1 MSTFSD
7 ADADPYADPDADAY
21 AGPDADADTG
31 AEAGGEQGARPSR
44 AARLLPALWRWS
56 RGRLESGGTR
66 DTAQFLFARI
76 LLLPA
81 LALSVLALSGAAYF
95 DVHDRTQQ
103 LRDRYSPAL
112 IDLAHARTSLE
123 LAHTEATRRLGSDDE
138 GKQLPQTDLV
148 GLGEKYP
155 ALMTE
160 VSQSLNRAA
169 QTAAFRKSQ
178 EQDLHVVSGLV
189 VSYGD
194 WIGWADRHHE
204 SRQLRESG
212 LAYAKSLLR
221 DNVPHQ
227 RPTAVLNR
235 IDELEKQLRL
245 DMAHLSGWGVLSVA
259 MEATALLAALVL
271 AFALIGT
278 LDFIRRKLS
287 LRSLVLTFCVT
298 PVLLALLVLSFGGIT
313 EHSAQQ
319 RVGGTITDLTRV
331 KADAASDSTI
341 EMLSGRLS
349 ADLERS
355 RPGTWALAGALA
367 LAVGTAGALACGVT
381 LFHYGRR
388 HLEIHWRSYP

>member
-7 ADADPYADPDADAY
+7 ADADAGAGADADA
-21 AGPDADADTG
+21 GTD
-31 AEAGGEQGARPSR
+31 AEAGDQARTRPSR
-44 AARLLPALWRWS
+44 AARLFPALWRWA
-56 RGRLESGGTR
+56 RGGLESGGTR
-66 DTAQFLFARI
+66 DTAQFVLARI

-103 LRDRYSPAL
+103 LRDRYAPAL

-123 LAHTEATRRLGSDDE
+123 LAHTEATRRLGSDKN

-189 VSYGD
+189 VSYND

-212 LAYAKSLLR
+212 LAYARSLLR
-221 DNVPHQ
+221 DNVPDQ
-227 RPTAVLNR
+227 KPTAVLNR

-245 DMAHLSGWGVLSVA
+245 ETAHLSGWGALSVA
-259 MEATALLAALVL
+259 MEATALLAALIL
-271 AFALIGT
+271 TFALIGT

-287 LRSLVLTFCVT
+287 LRSLVLTACLA
-298 PVLLALLVLSFGGIT
+298 PVLLALVLLSFAGVT

-319 RVGGTITDLTRV
+319 QVGETVTDLTRV
-331 KADAASDSTI
+331 DAGATSDSTI
-341 EMLSGRLS
+341 ETLSGRLS
-349 ADLERS
+349 AGLERS
-355 RPGTWALAGALA
+355 HPGEWALAGALA

-388 HLEIHWRSYP
+388 HLEIHWRSHP